1 MATLATLAIAEN
13 FRVVVRGFV
22 DKFTSDDV
30 TIGQLLA
37 IMMNVIE
44 GFSKTNKSVQAV
56 RPAVEYSVAA
66 QGGQAVAGSES
77 ASTVPAAPTPAA
89 HWAQAEVET
98 AEYSPAKQAVQVE
111 PPGSA
116 RVSVTLPAAQAAQ
129 AEVETAEY
137 SPAKQAMQVE
147 PPGPARV
154 SCKCKRPLL
163 SRAEDNMLR
172 PC

>member
-116 RVSVTLPAAQAAQ
+116 R
-129 AEVETAEY
+129 
-137 SPAKQAMQVE
+137 
-147 PPGPARV
+147 
-154 SCKCKRPLL
+154 
-163 SRAEDNMLR
+163 
-172 PC
+172 